1 MGWGYIS
8 KEQCTT
14 NQKVYSTLH
23 TKEPPNH
30 IQLTQLNCSA
40 TMANALAS
48 VLPYRLSYW
57 QHLFIY
63 TVYIY
68 IYIYTHTHTHTYIHT
83 YIYIYVAS
91 KIYIYMCV
99 CVCVYTHTH
108 TYTHICK
115 SKPFWSHINLEP
127 SKRYT
132 TLPDSY
138 IN

>member
-132 TLPDSY
+132 TLPDS
-138 IN
+138 